1 VVCGDIQ
8 SETIPKLDPKPSE
21 PVENPSK
28 PEKPAEKP
36 AEPEKPSEPEEPVQ
50 PETPVQPQEPVV
62 SVPVYD
68 DVAANSWY
76 SEAAA
81 YVASKGLMMG
91 TSENNFS
98 PDAQMTRAMIWTVLG
113 RMDGADVSSASGA
126 WYTGAQAWSV
136 EKGVSDGTNPNG
148 SITRQELVTMLWR
161 YMGSPAAAADL
172 TVFADSADVADWAV
186 GAIEW
191 AVSSGII
198 QGSGNALNPAGTATR
213 AEAAALLMRFC
224 ENVR

>member
-1 VVCGDIQ
+1 
-8 SETIPKLDPKPSE
+8 
-21 PVENPSK
+21 
-28 PEKPAEKP
+28 
-36 AEPEKPSEPEEPVQ
+36 
-50 PETPVQPQEPVV
+50 
-62 SVPVYD
+62 
-68 DVAANSWY
+68 
-76 SEAAA
+76 
-81 YVASKGLMMG
+81 
-91 TSENNFS
+91 
-98 PDAQMTRAMIWTVLG
+98 MIWTVLG